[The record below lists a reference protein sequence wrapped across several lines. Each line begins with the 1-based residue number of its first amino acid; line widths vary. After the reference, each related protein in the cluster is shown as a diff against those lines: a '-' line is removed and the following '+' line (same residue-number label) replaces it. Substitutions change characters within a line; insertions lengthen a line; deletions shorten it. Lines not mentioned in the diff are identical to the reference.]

1 MTDAAERPPV
11 GDSPEVDA
19 DRGFM
24 RAAIEAARRALL
36 AGEPPIG
43 ACVVRDG
50 QIIARAHNAVIGS
63 LDITAHA
70 EIQAIRVACRE
81 ERALDLSGSRLF
93 VTVEPC
99 PMCLAACHYAH
110 ISEVVFGAQIE
121 DLHRATGDELLM
133 SGSGE
138 AEGQRSA
145 VRVRGGLLA
154 DDCRALLAAW
164 TRQR

>member
-1 MTDAAERPPV
+1 MTDAAERPSV
-11 GDSPEVDA
+11 GDAPEVDA

-43 ACVVRDG
+43 ACLVRDG
-50 QIIARAHNAVIGS
+50 QIIARAHNSVIGS

-81 ERALDLSGSRLF
+81 ARALDLSASRLF

-121 DLHRATGDELLM
+121 DLHRATGDELLV
-133 SGSGE
+133 SSS
-138 AEGQRSA
+138 AQADGQRSA

-154 DDCRALLAAW
+154 NECRALLAAW
-164 TRQR
+164 ASRR